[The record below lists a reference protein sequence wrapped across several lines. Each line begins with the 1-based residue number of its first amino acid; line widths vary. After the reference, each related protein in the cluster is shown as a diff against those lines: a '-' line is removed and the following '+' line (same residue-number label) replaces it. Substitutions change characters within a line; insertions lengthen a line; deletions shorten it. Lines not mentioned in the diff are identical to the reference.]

1 LKRSSKPRH
10 YWDSCTFLAVLKNE
24 DDKIGECLSVMKAA
38 EAGEIII
45 LTSALTFIEVI
56 KLEKGKPKLSK
67 DVEEKIRAF
76 LRHEWIYVHEVDR
89 KIGELARDLMWQ
101 YESLKPKDAT
111 HVATA
116 IWTKVDVLETFDDE
130 LIKLSGTIGDPL
142 LHITRPYLPN
152 QLELFDDID
161 NTL

>member
-45 LTSALTFIEVI
+45 VTSALTFIEVI
-56 KLEKGKPKLSK
+56 RLEKGKPKLSK

-76 LRHEWIYVHEVDR
+76 LRHEWIYIYDVDR

-101 YESLKPKDAT
+101 HESLKPKDAT

-116 IWTKVDVLETFDDE
+116 IQAKVDVLETFDDG
-130 LIKLSGTIGDPL
+130 LLKLSGTIGDPL
-142 LHITRPYLPN
+142 LRITRPYFPN
-152 QLELFDDID
+152 QLELFDEI
-161 NTL
+161 